1 MVLPIIV
8 LVSIPV
14 FLGVV
19 YVTPFE
25 QPEEV
30 QPEVIE
36 EEPDATFLY
45 MFLMGI
51 WLIFL
56 MRILLQLRKGTFRVT
71 QRY

>member
-8 LVSIPV
+8 LVTIPV

-30 QPEVIE
+30 QPEVME
-36 EEPDATFLY
+36 EEPDASFLY
-45 MFLMGI
+45 LFLMGI